1 MIPLIETAEL
11 SKDYKLDGVS
21 VPAVRGIDLSI
32 SEGEMVSIMGPSG
45 CGKSTL
51 MHLLGLL
58 DTPTSGKFFFRG
70 RDMSRFSED
79 ERSDFRCREIGFVFQ
94 QFNLLQR
101 ISALEN
107 VLLPTIYLRGSSDSR
122 QSRSAPV
129 FDSAHSTG
137 SVRPESLSKGEAQ
150 TRGAGQ
156 TPGVFAF
163 SLSRRLLLEEATK
176 LLSEVGLSHRLNHRP
191 NQLSGGEQQRVA
203 IARSLINNPSLILAD
218 EPTGNLDS
226 RSGKEI
232 LGILIG
238 LNQKGKTVVVV
249 THDAEVASASQRVIQ
264 MKDGEVVG

>member
-1 MIPLIETAEL
+1 MTPLIETAEL

-21 VPAVRGIDLSI
+21 VPAVRGINLKI
-32 SEGEMVSIMGPSG
+32 FEGEMVSVAGPSG

-58 DTPTSGKFFFRG
+58 DTPTAGGIFFRG
-70 RDMSRFSED
+70 EDVSRFSED
-79 ERSDFRCREIGFVFQ
+79 ERSDFRSREIGFVFQ
-94 QFNLLQR
+94 QFNLLPR

-107 VLLPTIYLRGSSDSR
+107 VLLPTTYLRK
-122 QSRSAPV
+122 
-129 FDSAHSTG
+129 
-137 SVRPESLSKGEAQ
+137 KG
-150 TRGAGQ
+150 
-156 TPGVFAF
+156 V

-176 LLSEVGLSHRLNHRP
+176 LLSEVGLSHRLHHRP

-203 IARSLINNPSLILAD
+203 IARSLVNNPSLILAD

-232 LGILIG
+232 ISILMN

-249 THDAEVASASQRVIQ
+249 THDPEVAAACLRTIR
-264 MKDGEVVG
+264 MRDGEVVG